1 MPSTIIYKQNF
12 PSSTLPVE
20 TSATVGS
27 DGLITGSATF
37 VVAATAPYS
46 VGQPISPSLFSSLNG
61 VGIQGLF
68 VDVVSLEK
76 RGGLVLARIN
86 VIGAANPVVIQ
97 KTVEISTRSFS
108 KTITITSGGTTPVTT
123 AETVDFDYQAET
135 ITLSF
140 VALEGENIGTIE
152 ERPEIIEPFFNNRG
166 SYPVFGIR
174 RLSRLIPIRKS
185 EFPPKDTRQ
194 RQNGIVRVQ
203 RVYEVVLQ

>member
-12 PSSTLPVE
+12 PSSTRPVE

-37 VVAATAPYS
+37 VVAATSPYS

-61 VGIQGLF
+61 VGLQGLF
-68 VDVVSLEK
+68 VDAVSLEK
-76 RGGLVLARIN
+76 RGGLVLAKIN

-97 KTVEISTRSFS
+97 KTVEISTRGFS

-135 ITLSF
+135 ITLSW
-140 VALEGENIGTIE
+140 VAVDGENIGTQE
-152 ERPEIIEPFFNNRG
+152 EVPRILQFFNNRG
-166 SYPVFGIR
+166 SLRASGVR
-174 RLSRLIPIRKS
+174 SVPINVVQM
-185 EFPPKDTRQ
+185 PPKDTRQ
-194 RQNGIVRVQ
+194 AQNGIVRVQ
-203 RVYEVVLQ
+203 RVFEVILQ